1 MKRHI
6 DTKRED
12 TRLYWALVILSF
24 ALIPCLGCYDFF
36 TRGEA
41 REALVA
47 QSMLSSNDW
56 TLPRTYNGSVPSKP
70 PLFHWLVSIASL
82 PFHHV
87 SEFTTRLPSA
97 LLALLSLSFFLFAL
111 RDKLSLKARILFL
124 VLLSFSF
131 EWLRASV
138 TARVDMVHAGS
149 LAAGLLAGFFAISE
163 SNRNRWW
170 VVASIFI
177 ALATLGKG
185 PVGLVIPAL
194 VLSSWILFYGTER
207 IRDFSKLMLCLLFA
221 LASVLCWYLS
231 AYLQSPDEFFSR
243 FWYENVARFS
253 GTMQDEPHKHSFLYL
268 LAMLLVGTL
277 PWSPFY
283 LWQTWKNRLTF
294 KTNWQSSPSLVK
306 FSAIASLVIV
316 VFYCIPS
323 SKRGVYLLAAYP
335 FIALIAAMA
344 FEHLV
349 SDRKIKQ
356 TFIAG
361 SLLILLAQG
370 IVIPFFVAPLTSER
384 SLANILVQQA
394 KDKSSIYSF
403 GFEFYGASFYSQ
415 QRFYRLE
422 DALAS
427 DSVTKT
433 LKPVPGDRLIA
444 FENDFERVEEALK
457 VTGLTVRILGKNQIG
472 KKNVIIAELLVI

>member
-1 MKRHI
+1 M
-6 DTKRED
+6 
-12 TRLYWALVILSF
+12 
-24 ALIPCLGCYDFF
+24 
-36 TRGEA
+36 
-41 REALVA
+41 
-47 QSMLSSNDW
+47 
-56 TLPRTYNGSVPSKP
+56 
-70 PLFHWLVSIASL
+70 
-82 PFHHV
+82 
-87 SEFTTRLPSA
+87 
-97 LLALLSLSFFLFAL
+97 
-111 RDKLSLKARILFL
+111 
-124 VLLSFSF
+124 
-131 EWLRASV
+131 
-138 TARVDMVHAGS
+138 
-149 LAAGLLAGFFAISE
+149 
-163 SNRNRWW
+163 
-170 VVASIFI
+170 
-177 ALATLGKG
+177 
-185 PVGLVIPAL
+185 
-194 VLSSWILFYGTER
+194 
-207 IRDFSKLMLCLLFA
+207 
-221 LASVLCWYLS
+221 
-231 AYLQSPDEFFSR
+231 
-243 FWYENVARFS
+243 
-253 GTMQDEPHKHSFLYL
+253 
-268 LAMLLVGTL
+268 
-277 PWSPFY
+277 
-283 LWQTWKNRLTF
+283 
-294 KTNWQSSPSLVK
+294 
-306 FSAIASLVIV
+306 
-316 VFYCIPS
+316 
-323 SKRGVYLLAAYP
+323 YLLAAYP